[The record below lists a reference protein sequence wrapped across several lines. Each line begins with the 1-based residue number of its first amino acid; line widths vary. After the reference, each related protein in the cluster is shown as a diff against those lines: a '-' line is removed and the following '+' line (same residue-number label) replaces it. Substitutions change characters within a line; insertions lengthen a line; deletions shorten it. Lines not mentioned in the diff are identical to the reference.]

1 MRPFVALLSNYAEY
15 TENGEYTENVRI
27 LAFITIFALCLLAI
41 GAIILLFTRLLEKSN
56 DYGDEDTL
64 GLRSGDELSKN
75 IGSSLGSD
83 LAVGSLHSMKNF
95 RVDEVSRK

>member
-1 MRPFVALLSNYAEY
+1 MRPFAALYSTVAEDVRAFALLA
-15 TENGEYTENVRI
+15 I
-27 LAFITIFALCLLAI
+27 LSLCLLSI

-64 GLRSGDELSKN
+64 GLRKGDADSKN
-75 IGSSLGSD
+75 IGSSLGED

-95 RVDEVSRK
+95 RADEVSRK

>member
-1 MRPFVALLSNYAEY
+1 MRPLVALY
-15 TENGEYTENVRI
+15 TEYADNMDYVGDVRL
-27 LAFITIFALCLLAI
+27 LALITILALCLLAV

>member
-1 MRPFVALLSNYAEY
+1 MRPFVALY
-15 TENGEYTENVRI
+15 TEYADNMDYVSDVRLLALVTI
-27 LAFITIFALCLLAI
+27 LALCLLAI
-41 GAIILLFTRLLEKSN
+41 GAIILLFTRLLAKSN